1 MKQNERGISLVTT
14 ALGSMVEK
22 LVKRRGDVDNL
33 LHAYDLLHGLRDVLA
48 ETRNSITYDDL
59 WATFP

>member
-1 MKQNERGISLVTT
+1 
-14 ALGSMVEK
+14 MVEK

>member
-1 MKQNERGISLVTT
+1 
-14 ALGSMVEK
+14 MVEK

-59 WATFP
+59 WATFPWWPMKKKVKNKTAATLF